1 MGGGVL
7 YWSSCNNKDTVTQHC
22 HPLSPYADKD
32 KNYWTMGTAII
43 KMVQCKHYPT
53 GRPPIIHSSSRQTAV
68 YYCCCP
74 FLNLTQINLPPI
86 LFILTS
92 GINSHIWNYM
102 RIRKRLKGFY
112 FAYWS
117 AKMPFR
123 DLKCSFYSLK
133 TQLLDI
139 TVTCANGPRWQLSSN
154 RNDPSHLAP
163 SAMEPDGE
171 QCERDFQITLVHS
184 PREIK

>member
-1 MGGGVL
+1 M
-7 YWSSCNNKDTVTQHC
+7 Q
-22 HPLSPYADKD
+22 
-32 KNYWTMGTAII
+32 
-43 KMVQCKHYPT
+43 
-53 GRPPIIHSSSRQTAV
+53 
-68 YYCCCP
+68 
-74 FLNLTQINLPPI
+74 
-86 LFILTS
+86 
-92 GINSHIWNYM
+92 
-102 RIRKRLKGFY
+102 
-112 FAYWS
+112 
-117 AKMPFR
+117 FR

-171 QCERDFQITLVHS
+171 QGERDLQITLVHS